1 MPPPR
6 PPGIVAAG
14 VGMWRLLGLRRFGAL
29 FVTQALGAVNDN
41 LFKNAL
47 VVLALYRLA
56 HVGPLVVALAGGIFI
71 LPYALFSTLAGQV
84 ADKFEKSRVVRFT
97 KWWELGLMLL
107 AAVGFLSGS
116 IVALLLVLFGLGV
129 QAAFFSPVKYG
140 ILPDLLS
147 EPELVGGNGLI
158 EAGTFLGILA
168 GTVAGGV
175 LVVLPQGPV
184 LAAGLCIL
192 VALAGVVAAYFVPK
206 VAVAAPGLRLEWNIF
221 RATQELV
228 AEARANRPVWLAI
241 LGISWFWAMGATV
254 LAELPTVVRDN
265 LSGSG
270 PVVTLLLLVFSA
282 GVGIGS
288 LLCGGLLRGGV
299 AVRLVP
305 WMGLGISVFMLA
317 FAYQAAAA
325 GVLPGVAAVLA
336 SSNGRLML
344 LELLGLAAC
353 GGVFSVPLY
362 VVCQEYAEPSHR
374 SRMIAANNILNAAA
388 MVGAALVSAGLFA
401 ALRSA
406 PLILA
411 VTAGLNLL
419 VAGILAKLL
428 KNWHS

>member
-1 MPPPR
+1 MS
-6 PPGIVAAG
+6 
-14 VGMWRLLGLRRFGAL
+14 MWRLLGSRRFGAL
-29 FVTQALGAVNDN
+29 FVAQALGAVNDN

-56 HVGPLVVALAGGIFI
+56 HVGPVVVALAGGIFI

-84 ADKFEKSRVVRFT
+84 ADRFEKSRVVRLT
-97 KWWELGLMLL
+97 KWWELGLMVL
-107 AAVGFLSGS
+107 AAAGFLSGS
-116 IVALLLVLFGLGV
+116 IAALLAVLFGLGV

-147 EPELVGGNGLI
+147 EAELVGGNGLI

-175 LVVLPQGPV
+175 LVVLPHGPV
-184 LAAGLCIL
+184 LAAVACIV
-192 VALAGVVAAYFVPK
+192 VALGGLVAAYQVPA
-206 VAVAAPGLRLEWNIF
+206 VAVAAPGLRLEWNII
-221 RATQELV
+221 REIRVLV
-228 AEARANRPVWLAI
+228 ADARANRPVWLAI

-270 PVVTLLLLVFSA
+270 PVVTLLLLVFSV
-282 GVGIGS
+282 GIGIGS
-288 LLCGGLLRGGV
+288 LLCGGLMRGGV
-299 AVRLVP
+299 SVRLVP

-317 FAYQAAAA
+317 FAHQAGAA
-325 GVLPGVAAVLA
+325 GVLPGVAAVLG
-336 SSNGRLML
+336 SGDGRLML

-362 VVCQEYAEPSHR
+362 VVCQEKSAPSHR

-388 MVGAALVSAGLFA
+388 MVAAAVVAAGMFA
-401 ALRSA
+401 AMGSA
-406 PLILA
+406 PVILA

-419 VAGILAKLL
+419 AAGILAKLL
-428 KNWHS
+428 KNLHL